1 MTTVYA
7 LTNVDDDGTA
17 ATWYRLGQV
26 ARAMGDWPG
35 IGQWAAVLDDTTG
48 QARVDVRFRDAEDN
62 PDDPDLPHAL
72 VTEVGLWWLA
82 SRTGINELGRLRLA
96 AIVATA
102 EVCRMV
108 PVDGDR

>member
-1 MTTVYA
+1 MTVYA
-7 LTNVDDDGTA
+7 FRNVDDDGSA
-17 ATWYRLGQV
+17 VVWYRIGDVLC
-26 ARAMGDWPG
+26 AMGEWPG
-35 IGQWAAVLDDTTG
+35 GYRWADLLETDE
-48 QARVDVRFRDAEDN
+48 ARVDIRFRDVDPN

-72 VTEVGLWWLA
+72 STEVGLWWLA
-82 SRTGINELGRLRLA
+82 SHTGLDETGRLRLA